1 MGKNKHLTQEQRKTH
16 YLAVKLRKLS
26 DEQLVER
33 LKTQSSPVCKAEPAS
48 KVEDFLR
55 ELSEENLRG
64 IGKITIKKIGEFAKE
79 KGYI

>member
-1 MGKNKHLTQEQRKTH
+1 MGKIKNLTSHQKRTH
-16 YLAVKLRKLS
+16 DLAVKLRKLP

-33 LKTQSSPVCKAEPAS
+33 LKTQPDSVCKEESPN

>member
-1 MGKNKHLTQEQRKTH
+1 MGKIKSLTPEQRKTH
-16 YLAVKLRKLS
+16 NLAVKLRKLS

-33 LKTQSSPVCKAEPAS
+33 LIKQPAPVCREEPPK

>member
-1 MGKNKHLTQEQRKTH
+1 MGKIKKLTPEQRKTH
-16 YLAVKLRKLS
+16 DLAVKLRKLP

-33 LKTQSSPVCKAEPAS
+33 LKTQPVPVCVEEPPK
-48 KVEDFLR
+48 KVGDLLR

>member
-1 MGKNKHLTQEQRKTH
+1 MGKIKNLTPEQRKTH
-16 YLAVKLRKLS
+16 DLAVKLRKLP

-33 LKTQSSPVCKAEPAS
+33 LKIQPAPVCREEPPN
-48 KVEDFLR
+48 KVKDFLR

-64 IGKITIKKIGEFAKE
+64 IGNITIKKIGEFARE

>member
-1 MGKNKHLTQEQRKTH
+1 MGKIKNLTLEQRKKH
-16 YLAVKLRKLS
+16 DLAVKLRKLP

-33 LKTQSSPVCKAEPAS
+33 LKTQPAPVCREELPNR
-48 KVEDFLR
+48 VEDFLR

-64 IGKITIKKIGEFAKE
+64 IGKITIKKIGDFAKE

>member
-1 MGKNKHLTQEQRKTH
+1 MGKIKNLTPEQRKTH
-16 YLAVKLRKLS
+16 DLAVKLRKLL

-33 LKTQSSPVCKAEPAS
+33 LETRPAPVSREELPN

>member
-1 MGKNKHLTQEQRKTH
+1 MGKIKNLTPEQRKTH
-16 YLAVKLRKLS
+16 DLAVKLRKLP

-33 LKTQSSPVCKAEPAS
+33 LKTQPAPVRREEPPN

-55 ELSEENLRG
+55 ELSEENLHG
-64 IGKITIKKIGEFAKE
+64 IGKITIKKISEFAKE

>member
-1 MGKNKHLTQEQRKTH
+1 MGKIKNMTPEQRKTH
-16 YLAVKLRKLS
+16 DLAVKLRKLP

-33 LKTQSSPVCKAEPAS
+33 LKTQPALVCREEPPNR
-48 KVEDFLR
+48 VENFLR
-55 ELSEENLRG
+55 ELEEENLRG

>member
-1 MGKNKHLTQEQRKTH
+1 MGKIKNLTPEQKKTH
-16 YLAVKLRKLS
+16 DLAVKLRKLS

-33 LKTQSSPVCKAEPAS
+33 LKTQSAPVCTEELPN

-55 ELSEENLRG
+55 ELTGKNPRG
-64 IGKITIKKIGEFAKE
+64 IGKITIKKIGEFAKA

>member
-1 MGKNKHLTQEQRKTH
+1 MRKIKNLTSEQKRTH
-16 YLAVKLRKLS
+16 DLAVKLRKLP
-26 DEQLVER
+26 DKQLVER
-33 LKTQSSPVCKAEPAS
+33 LKTQPAS
-48 KVEDFLR
+48 VYKEESPNKVEDFLR